1 VFGAAAVKF
10 RSTRSGAAWRSCLA
24 GWFSSVCAGERR
36 QCELSHQPRYP
47 FAAHQDALTGQ
58 HGVDARRAVA
68 AARPLPDRFNPLRH
82 RRISHRPC
90 RRLRPAAVVEGG
102 HRFTDRGEQRRNSE
116 GVTMCLRKGRDLR
129 RGRGGLLGEKRARQ
143 PQVAVRRWCPPEG
156 LALEPPRTA
165 DDSSRRL
172 TDVQEGMP

>member
-90 RRLRPAAVVEGG
+90 RRLSAAAGIKGG
-102 HRFTDRGEQRRNSE
+102 HRFTDRGEQRRNPE

-129 RGRGGLLGEKRARQ
+129 RVGSASWAKNALANLKLPFGDG
-143 PQVAVRRWCPPEG
+143 VRRRAWLSNRHGRLMTPP
-156 LALEPPRTA
+156 
-165 DDSSRRL
+165 DD
-172 TDVQEGMP
+172 